1 MIFIADI
8 TTNTSERI
16 KVLLDLRKR
25 HEIILLSPNPI
36 LFYDADS
43 LDRETLIWLYERY
56 KEREGIIKKLNGIV
70 PTFDL
75 GYSDLLDTITGCTN
89 FILKIATSRK
99 KN

>member
-1 MIFIADI
+1 LIFIVDI

-43 LDRETLIWLYERY
+43 QDRETLIWLYERY
-56 KEREGIIKKLNGIV
+56 KEREELIKKLNGIV

-75 GYSDLLDTITGCTN
+75 GYSDLLDTIRGG
-89 FILKIATSRK
+89 FG
-99 KN
+99 